1 MLNPATEAGFPA
13 GTWLALAAVVG
24 GVAVAAGAFGAHA
37 LEGKLS
43 EHYMSVF
50 QTAVQYQ
57 MFHAVALLGVALIGM
72 IRPDASWLV
81 PAAWAFLVGVL
92 LFSGSLYALVLS
104 GIRVLGAITP
114 IGGLAFLVGWLCL
127 VMAGLRLGA

>member
-1 MLNPATEAGFPA
+1 MLTPATEAGFPA
-13 GTWLALAAVVG
+13 GTWLAVAAVLG
-24 GVAVAAGAFGAHA
+24 GLAVAAGAFGAHA

-43 EHYMSVF
+43 EHYMGVF

-57 MFHAVALLGVALIGM
+57 MFHALALLGIALLGLIK
-72 IRPDASWLV
+72 PDASWLV

-104 GIRVLGAITP
+104 GVRVLGAVTP

-127 VMAGLRLGA
+127 VMAGVRLGA

>member
-1 MLNPATEAGFPA
+1 MLNTVTEAGFPA
-13 GTWLALAAVVG
+13 GTWLAVAAILG
-24 GVAVAAGAFGAHA
+24 GLAVAAGAFGAHA

-57 MFHAVALLGVALIGM
+57 MFHALALLGVALIGM

-81 PAAWAFLVGVL
+81 PAAWAFLVGVV

-104 GIRVLGAITP
+104 GVRVLGAITP
-114 IGGLAFLVGWLCL
+114 IGGVAFLVGWVCL
-127 VMAGLRLGA
+127 VVAGLRLGA